1 MSDSEPAKNINPLE
15 FNGAAAAGPVKSH
28 AAAADAS
35 FRSSQFINRFN
46 KVQQMNQD
54 MARGRPGLLDC
65 ECDCLSVLSAN
76 C

>member
-1 MSDSEPAKNINPLE
+1 MLVIINKISDSEPAKNPLE
-15 FNGAAAAGPVKSH
+15 FNGAAAGPVESH
-28 AAAADAS
+28 AAADAS

-65 ECDCLSVLSAN
+65 EYV
-76 C
+76 

>member
-1 MSDSEPAKNINPLE
+1 MSDSEPAKNPLE

-65 ECDCLSVLSAN
+65 EYDRLISVLSAN